1 MIELASSLITLALS
15 LVQFVINSIFS
26 LVRMIQALF
35 QFVSYSTV
43 AIAYVPIELFAF
55 VSIGISV
62 LVLMFI
68 IGR

>member
-1 MIELASSLITLALS
+1 MIELLNSIITLALS
-15 LVQFVINSIFS
+15 LVQFVINTIFS
-26 LVRMIQALF
+26 LIRIIQALF
-35 QFVSYSTV
+35 QFVTYSTV
-43 AIAYVPIELFAF
+43 AVSYVPIELFAF